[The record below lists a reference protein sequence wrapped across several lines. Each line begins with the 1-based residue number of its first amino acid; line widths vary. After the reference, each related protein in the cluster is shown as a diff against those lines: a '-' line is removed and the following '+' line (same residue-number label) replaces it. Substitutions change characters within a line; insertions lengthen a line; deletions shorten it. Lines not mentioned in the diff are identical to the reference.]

1 MKFPAKVSDK
11 ITRLCACAGVVACC
25 LALSACGLF
34 NRKEKQPIYY
44 SAVEAAALEI
54 PAGLDRPAS
63 TNALV
68 ITTPVS
74 PLPQREIQALPP
86 RVSSQSSGGKGL
98 MPIRWASDGVYLF
111 VEDSPQSTF
120 RRLGLVIKRSGLSLA
135 EAIGDNAY
143 RFEYWHDSKDPD
155 EGFFSKLAFWRDDA
169 PNYSGIYQAVIRV
182 DGENSRVYITNGDGS
197 DADPNAAEHIL
208 AILGERLG

>member
-1 MKFPAKVSDK
+1 MRFPVIDQVNT
-11 ITRLCACAGVVACC
+11 IRLVVIPGVIACS
-25 LALSACGLF
+25 LALTACGMF
-34 NRKEKQPIYY
+34 NREEKQPIYY
-44 SAVEAAALEI
+44 SAVEAPTLEI
-54 PAGLDRPAS
+54 PAGLDHPSS

-74 PLPQREIQALPP
+74 PLPQREIQAVPP
-86 RVSSQSSGGKGL
+86 RVSSQSSGGKAL

-120 RRLGLVIKRSGLSLA
+120 RRMGLVIQRSGLTLA
-135 EAIGDNAY
+135 EAVDDYAY
-143 RFEYWHDSKDPD
+143 RFEYWHDSKDPN

-169 PNYSGIYQAVIRV
+169 QNYSGIYQAVIRV
-182 DGENSRVYITNGDGS
+182 DGENSRVYIINGDGS